1 MCFDSA
7 PRRFQNGDSAAPKF
21 RYQRGRSGR
30 LIPHRSGASRPTPL
44 QQLVATDRR
53 PAPGYFWTIF
63 DECIATHC
71 QRPSFFTQVSVHWYW
86 PLKSFPFS

>member
-1 MCFDSA
+1 
-7 PRRFQNGDSAAPKF
+7 
-21 RYQRGRSGR
+21 
-30 LIPHRSGASRPTPL
+30 L